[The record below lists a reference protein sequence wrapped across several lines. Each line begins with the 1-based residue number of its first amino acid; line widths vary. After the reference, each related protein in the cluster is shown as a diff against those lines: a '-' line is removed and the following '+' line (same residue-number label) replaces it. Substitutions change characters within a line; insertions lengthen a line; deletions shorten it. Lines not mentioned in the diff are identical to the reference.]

1 MKGPR
6 IRELRERAGISQA
19 EFARQLQL
27 AGWDCD
33 VMVVNRIEL
42 QKRSL
47 TDVEI
52 EIVLSVLKLKWA
64 ELDERFLSRSNRR
77 AR

>member
-19 EFARQLQL
+19 EFARCLQL
-27 AGWDCD
+27 AGWNCD
-33 VMVVNRIEL
+33 VLVVNRFEL

-47 TDVEI
+47 ADVEI
-52 EIVLSVLKLKWA
+52 EIVLGVLKLKWS
-64 ELDERFLSRSNRR
+64 ELDARR
-77 AR
+77 LPKHHRPEP